1 MIGMKQFCALLLAGG
16 MGAGSVVTVQ
26 QVKPAAGKMRAKPKV
41 EKAVQQARQASTMRD
56 CPSIA
61 ALPRGFDAASALSAP
76 DPIFAD
82 ASRGA
87 GFDGG
92 GGVGGFGPAIRPGP
106 IAVVPGVPQPDSWV
120 MLVAGFGFLGLA
132 LRRRPA
138 GPANHG
144 SERQQGQGARCTPG
158 KQRVTIRHEGQRP

>member
-26 QVKPAAGKMRAKPKV
+26 QVKPAVGKMRAKPKV
-41 EKAVQQARQASTMRD
+41 QKAVQQARQASSIRD

-61 ALPRGFDAASALSAP
+61 SLAQGFDVASPLPGP

-82 ASRGA
+82 ALRGA
-87 GFDGG
+87 GFGGGEAVAGG
-92 GGVGGFGPAIRPGP
+92 GGGGGGFGPGILPGP
-106 IAVVPGVPQPDSWV
+106 IPVAPGVPQPDSWV

-138 GPANHG
+138 RPAT
-144 SERQQGQGARCTPG
+144 RD
-158 KQRVTIRHEGQRP
+158 V

>member
-26 QVKPAAGKMRAKPKV
+26 QVKPAVAKVRAKPKV
-41 EKAVQQARQASTMRD
+41 QKAVQQARQASTMRD

-61 ALPRGFDAASALSAP
+61 ALPQGFDAAPFSAP
-76 DPIFAD
+76 DPNFAD

-87 GFDGG
+87 GFGSVSGVGGGIGG
-92 GGVGGFGPAIRPGP
+92 GGGGGFGPDIRPGP
-106 IAVVPGVPQPDSWV
+106 IPVVPGVPQPDSWV

-138 GPANHG
+138 ETANRNA
-144 SERQQGQGARCTPG
+144 ER
-158 KQRVTIRHEGQRP
+158 